1 MEVEDNSLSSHSP
14 VSMISSQPGP
24 PSCFLSATTDK
35 FWEIISPTSTV
46 STPENQYTSTIVQY
60 TPFSLADSGALP
72 VRKKMCFRARDRD
85 VTSNQKDA
93 SGFGDLLNAFHC
105 PPYLPV
111 AASFGVDE
119 SL

>member
-1 MEVEDNSLSSHSP
+1 
-14 VSMISSQPGP
+14 
-24 PSCFLSATTDK
+24 
-35 FWEIISPTSTV
+35 
-46 STPENQYTSTIVQY
+46 VQY

-72 VRKKMCFRARDRD
+72 VRKMMCFRARDRD

-93 SGFGDLLNAFHC
+93 SGFEDLLNAFHC

-119 SL
+119 SLWLQHERNMRIIIIQFHSELDLHEREMCFSKC